1 MPSGRYRILP
11 PIFSVHRASVS
22 FWAALFGSFG
32 QISLVVLP
40 ALIAPSPPPCSA
52 ASALAPGRHRR
63 SGPTSRDVALLLQL
77 PVERLHHPLQCA
89 GLGQPVPE
97 QLDRVLVRRRPA
109 EIKAQEAH
117 PGQPVPDHELHPCVA
132 QIMLGLQDQGLEHRH
147 RIEGRT
153 SSLGSVAVAQPL
165 NQPSHGNARNRPSP
179 PEPPAGPRSCSDAQD
194 APKARIV
201 TTPPST
207 RLPFM
212 TGQIESRTHKSRE
225 VNAGAQ
231 LSRKPVG
238 RDDQHDTPLCPPWF
252 HELAACRWIARD
264 RCLILG
270 LPRIS
275 VCRAWVGGATTF
287 CRPRNT
293 DRNNRNHTTMKEVS
307 LSVRS
312 GGQIHNGLKWFR
324 RLHAPC
330 RDRCL

>member
-77 PVERLHHPLQCA
+77 PVECLHHPLQCA

-153 SSLGSVAVAQPL
+153 VLPWLRRRRPALEPAQP
-165 NQPSHGNARNRPSP
+165 RK
-179 PEPPAGPRSCSDAQD
+179 CS
-194 APKARIV
+194 K
-201 TTPPST
+201 ST
-207 RLPFM
+207 VA
-212 TGQIESRTHKSRE
+212 SRTSSGSPVLLRRSRCSE
-225 VNAGAQ
+225 SPNSDHA
-231 LSRKPVG
+231 SIHPPPV
-238 RDDQHDTPLCPPWF
+238 HD
-252 HELAACRWIARD
+252 R
-264 RCLILG
+264 
-270 LPRIS
+270 
-275 VCRAWVGGATTF
+275 
-287 CRPRNT
+287 T
-293 DRNNRNHTTMKEVS
+293 D
-307 LSVRS
+307 
-312 GGQIHNGLKWFR
+312 
-324 RLHAPC
+324 
-330 RDRCL
+330 